1 MGKGI
6 FYYAWGKKSYS
17 KKVIYQGEEINKNY
31 IKRESK
37 KTGKSEKIK
46 SLITAL

>member
-37 KTGKSEKIK
+37 KTGKSKNLKYE
-46 SLITAL
+46 ITVF